1 MESTFRDLLIL
12 AKEDIMTN
20 KKAISSIENHIQN
33 ERNLNF
39 KQKQEKS
46 TLVDFLK
53 QLPDKTIKPS
63 NEENLDEFYDYEPKT
78 SSRFVSGTHTRNLSV
93 DYPK

>member
-1 MESTFRDLLIL
+1 MESTYRDLLLL

-33 ERNLNF
+33 EKNLNF

-46 TLVDFLK
+46 TLIDYLK
-53 QLPDKTIKPS
+53 
-63 NEENLDEFYDYEPKT
+63 
-78 SSRFVSGTHTRNLSV
+78 
-93 DYPK
+93 